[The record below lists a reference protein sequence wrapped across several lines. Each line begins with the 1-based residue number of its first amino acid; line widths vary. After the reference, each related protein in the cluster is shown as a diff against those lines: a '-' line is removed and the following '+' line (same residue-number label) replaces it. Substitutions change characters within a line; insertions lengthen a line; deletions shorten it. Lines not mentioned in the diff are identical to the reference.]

1 MAPSGKHKTVSRI
14 LTRPTVHTGGKK
26 AGLRRALKRP
36 AAAIAGKKG
45 AVRRVLKRPAA
56 ARVKKPAVAKRK
68 KTETLATITERL
80 EEVDWVPL
88 ESNPEMFTSFARQI
102 GLPEAWSFVD
112 VLGVD
117 PELLT
122 KEMVPRPCVGVTL
135 LFEYSENMLR
145 SQAKQEKQLK
155 AKSNGRPRHQDVFF
169 MKQYVGNACGTIAA
183 IHCVANAAETVSL
196 ESDSPVGQFLER
208 MRGQSSMARGAA
220 LADMEDFHLASDE
233 CAAGGQ
239 TEAPE
244 ASEETNHH
252 FICFVE
258 RSGRVIELDGT
269 KLQPIDHGPAGSDFI
284 IAATK
289 VIQAQFM
296 KKDPDNIQ
304 FNMMALVKCEDAAT
318 TEPPTLPTK
327 A

>member
-1 MAPSGKHKTVSRI
+1 MAPKHKAASRI
-14 LTRPTVHTGGKK
+14 LKRSLPRNASKK
-26 AGLRRALKRP
+26 AVQKQALKRP
-36 AAAIAGKKG
+36 AAAPAGKKA

-56 ARVKKPAVAKRK
+56 GRIAKKPAAAKQK
-68 KTETLATITERL
+68 ETLASITERL

-102 GLPEAWSFVD
+102 GLPEAWCFVD

-117 PELLT
+117 PDLLT

-135 LFEYSENMLR
+135 LFEYSEPMLGC
-145 SQAKQEKQLK
+145 QAAQQKRLK
-155 AKSNGRPRHQDVFF
+155 AAGRPPQQDVFF

-183 IHCVANAAETVSL
+183 LHCVANAAETVGL
-196 ESDSPVGQFLER
+196 DLDTPVGQFLER
-208 MRGQSSMARGAA
+208 MRGQSPKAIGAS

-244 ASEETNHH
+244 ADAETNHH

-258 RSGRVIELDGT
+258 RAGRVFELDGT
-269 KLQPIDHGPAGSDFI
+269 KVQPIDHGPVGSDFLT
-284 IAATK
+284 AATK
-289 VIQAQFM
+289 VIKAQFM
-296 KKDPDNIQ
+296 EKDPENIQ
-304 FNMMALVKCEDAAT
+304 FNMMALVKSED
-318 TEPPTLPTK
+318 EPPTLPTVES
-327 A
+327 